1 MRERT
6 SRMAHG
12 AVGMAMAG
20 LLGVLSTAAAAQD
33 STAPG
38 TGAPEAAVTSRGSA
52 GDYIVVT
59 ADDVFTFESNE
70 YEAVPGM
77 SASVFAERRSNLIVT
92 FTAECVARPND
103 PDSNAAVRVRV
114 LVDGDPAPGPAD
126 LLLCSNKQFYVETHS
141 FTWVVPVA
149 AKRRREVSVEAAY
162 FPGSNGDG
170 LLADRVLRIDYDS
183 AR

>member
-1 MRERT
+1 
-6 SRMAHG
+6 MARG
-12 AVGMAMAG
+12 AVGLAMAG
-20 LLGVLSTAAAAQD
+20 VLAAIGAAAAAQD

-38 TGAPEAAVTSRGSA
+38 PGAPEAAVTHRGSA

-70 YEAVPGM
+70 FEAVPGM
-77 SASVFAERRSNLIVT
+77 SASVFAERRSNLLIT
-92 FTAECVARPND
+92 FTAECVARPD
-103 PDSNAAVRVRV
+103 DADRDAAVRIRV
-114 LVDGDPAPGPAD
+114 LVDGDPVAGTAD
-126 LLLCSNKQFYVETHS
+126 LLLCSNKPFYVETHS
-141 FTWVVPVA
+141 FQWVFPVA

-162 FPGSNGDG
+162 FPGTDGDG